1 MRFTYKGVGKDGRPV
16 SGEAAAQSA
25 VEAAEKLAAQGV
37 QATELKPVRQP
48 EGLLSQGVS
57 AADIATF
64 CEQLASLTDTQQ
76 PLPEALAA
84 LARDARAPALR
95 AALGRV
101 AAGLDA
107 GGDLADLLE
116 GERRIFP
123 PLLTTLVRAGQAT
136 GNLSETLRLTA
147 THTWQMAA
155 LRQKVWAALSYPLV
169 VLTLLALVGSGALM
183 FVTPYMRDMLAELEV
198 EQPLGTRVVLAVGA
212 HYPVIAVAILAFVV
226 AVIAA
231 FRLADRTRSS
241 LAVKRWIMFNVP
253 VLGRVLKATYL
264 ARFCR
269 SMSLL
274 LATETP
280 LDTAVELLGHL
291 DAPTVSQ
298 GGYNTMAESLRN
310 GASLAD
316 AMSLRLHMFPEL
328 LTWIVRSCEA
338 TGRLPEAFDEAADMY
353 QHETE
358 RNIEVMNALLPAV
371 LVIVVGG
378 LIGFTILALFAPLI
392 HLMGALQ

>member
-1 MRFTYKGVGKDGRPV
+1 MRFTYKAVGKDGRPV
-16 SGEAAAQSA
+16 SGETTADS
-25 VEAAEKLAAQGV
+25 AAEATEKLRADGV
-37 QATELKPVRQP
+37 QVTELKPVRQP
-48 EGLLSQGVS
+48 AGPLSQGVS

-64 CEQLASLTDTQQ
+64 CEQLASLTDARQ

-84 LARDARAPALR
+84 LARDARSPALR

-101 AAGLDA
+101 GAGLDA
-107 GGDLADLLE
+107 GRDLADLLE
-116 GERRIFP
+116 AEGRIFP
-123 PLLTTLVRAGQAT
+123 PLLTTLVRAGQAS

-147 THTWQMAA
+147 VHTWQMAD

-169 VLTLLALVGSGALM
+169 VVTLLALVGSAAFL
-183 FVTPYMRDMLAELEV
+183 FVVPSMRDMFEELGAEL
-198 EQPLGTRVVLAVGA
+198 PLHTRAVMTVAEYYYVFAAAMLACVVT
-212 HYPVIAVAILAFVV
+212 VIV
-226 AVIAA
+226 A
-231 FRLADRTRSS
+231 FRLADHTRWT

-253 VLGRVLKATYL
+253 LLGRILKATYL